1 MGIKQIIALESDTV
15 SEKYNPYSFRVRGS
29 RFRAGR
35 KAGGQIYHDYAA
47 YRAFVVPVE
56 TFVVGY

>member
-15 SEKYNPYSFRVRGS
+15 SESTIRIPFEFACLDSVPE
-29 RFRAGR
+29 
-35 KAGGQIYHDYAA
+35 GQIYHDYAA